1 MVGTRWLVRSIY
13 ARYVA
18 VFFSSSRRPS
28 VPNHVWWKF
37 MLRCMC
43 MYRRAH
49 TRIMLRC
56 WILHLP
62 LCLLWQPQYPCFC
75 TFPSLGFG
83 LFHFTSKKE
92 RGCYTPAGPFLLWVI
107 RKLQVAWVISWC
119 PVVRW
124 CLVLPWDCMTS
135 ARFAKD
141 EPRTILCNRSKRG
154 LTGLHDSP
162 CPASVSAFS

>member
-1 MVGTRWLVRSIY
+1 MTLANALESYEAQVRLLARWLRQGGSLGACENIY

-37 MLRCMC
+37 LLRCMC

-49 TRIMLRC
+49 TRIMFRC

-75 TFPSLGFG
+75 TFPLLGFG
-83 LFHFTSKKE
+83 LFHFTSNKE
-92 RGCYTPAGPFLLWVI
+92 RGCYTPAGTF
-107 RKLQVAWVISWC
+107 
-119 PVVRW
+119 VVGYSQITGGMSYQ
-124 CLVLPWDCMTS
+124 LMPGGPLMPGFT
-135 ARFAKD
+135 
-141 EPRTILCNRSKRG
+141 L
-154 LTGLHDSP
+154 GLHDL
-162 CPASVSAFS
+162 CTFRKG

>member
-1 MVGTRWLVRSIY
+1 M
-13 ARYVA
+13 
-18 VFFSSSRRPS
+18 
-28 VPNHVWWKF
+28 
-37 MLRCMC
+37 

-49 TRIMLRC
+49 TRIMFRC

-75 TFPSLGFG
+75 TFPLLGFG
-83 LFHFTSKKE
+83 LFHFTSEKE
-92 RGCYTPAGPFLLWVI
+92 RGCYTPAGGTFVMGYSQIAGGMSYQLMPGGPLMPGFTLRLHDLCTF
-107 RKLQVAWVISWC
+107 RKG
-119 PVVRW
+119 P
-124 CLVLPWDCMTS
+124 
-135 ARFAKD
+135 D